1 MKILV
6 TGSNG
11 LLGQHLIK
19 LLKKNKDHA
28 VIATA
33 RGENRLNDREGYQY
47 SSLDICDESQVAKT
61 VLDYKPDVIIHS
73 AAMTQVDDCEI
84 KKGQCWQSNVLAT
97 QYLIQAAQQAKSAFL
112 LLSTDFIFNGEA
124 GPYDEN
130 ALPDPLS
137 YYGMSKLAAEML
149 LMTSRLRWAIARTVL
164 VYGVA
169 EDMSRSN
176 IILWVKKSLEQGK
189 KIKVVNDQWRTPT
202 LVQDLA
208 MGCQLITEKY
218 LKNNDKG
225 LSNISGIFNISGKDF
240 LTPYEMALKTA
251 DYFHLDK
258 SLIEKADASSFT
270 QTAKRPP
277 RTGFI
282 IDKAKKV
289 LGYDPYSFEEGIRI
303 VGEEMDKHIL

>member
-1 MKILV
+1 MKILI

-19 LLKKNKDHA
+19 LLKKNQDHT

-33 RGENRLNDREGYQY
+33 RGENRLKSRDGYQY
-47 SSLDICDESQVAKT
+47 TSLDICSKGQVMKAI
-61 VLDYKPDVIIHS
+61 LDYAPDVIIHG

-84 KKGQCWQSNVLAT
+84 KKESCWQSNVLAT
-97 QYLIQAAQQAKSAFL
+97 QYLIKAAQETNAAFL
-112 LLSTDFIFNGEA
+112 FLSTDFIFNGVS

-130 ALPDPLS
+130 AVPDPIS
-137 YYGMSKLAAEML
+137 YYGISKLAAEML
-149 LMTSRLRWAIARTVL
+149 LMTSQLRWAIARTVL

-208 MGCQLITEKY
+208 MGCQLIIEKY
-218 LKNNDKG
+218 LNDVSVNKD
-225 LSNISGIFNISGKDF
+225 NISGIFNISGKDF

-258 SLIEKADASSFT
+258 SLIKKADASSFT

-282 IDKAKKV
+282 IDKARKV
-289 LGYDPYSFEEGIRI
+289 LGYEPHSFEEGIKM
-303 VGEEMDKHIL
+303 VGEGLEIE

>member
-1 MKILV
+1 MRILI

-19 LLKKNKDHA
+19 LLKQSNNHE
-28 VIATA
+28 VVATA
-33 RGENRLNDREGYQY
+33 RGKNRLQDQTGYRY
-47 SSLDICDESQVAKT
+47 LSMDICHREEVEKIISEIA
-61 VLDYKPDVIIHS
+61 PDVIIHS

-84 KKGQCWQSNVLAT
+84 HKEQCWQANVLAT
-97 QYLIQAAQQAKSAFL
+97 EYLIRASQKLDARFL
-112 LLSTDFIFNGEA
+112 LLSTDFIFNGET

-130 ALPDPLS
+130 AFPDPLS
-137 YYGMSKLAAEML
+137 YYGTSKLAAEML
-149 LMTSRLRWAIARTVL
+149 LKTSNLRWAIARTVL
-164 VYGVA
+164 VYGIA

-208 MGCQLITEKY
+208 KGCQLIVEKY
-218 LKNNDKG
+218 VGGTGENFKNT
-225 LSNISGIFNISGKDF
+225 SGIFNISGKDF

-258 SLIEKADASSFT
+258 SFIEKANGDSFK

-277 RTGFI
+277 RTGFV
-282 IDKAKKV
+282 IDKAKMV
-289 LGYDPYSFEEGIRI
+289 LGYEPHSFDEGIKI
-303 VGEEMDKHIL
+303 VGEGLKVI

>member
-1 MKILV
+1 MRILI

-19 LLKKNKDHA
+19 LLKQNNNHRI
-28 VIATA
+28 IATA
-33 RGENRLNDREGYQY
+33 RGGNRLKDQNGYQY
-47 SSLDICDESQVAKT
+47 ISLDICDETQVKKVIADN
-61 VLDYKPDVIIHS
+61 VPDVIIHC

-84 KKGQCWQSNVLAT
+84 KKEQCWRANVLAT
-97 QYLIQAAQQAKSAFL
+97 QYLIKAAQQIKSSFL
-112 LLSTDFIFNGEA
+112 LVSTDFIFNGES

-149 LMTSRLRWAIARTVL
+149 LMTSQLRWAIARTVL
-164 VYGVA
+164 VYGIA

-189 KIKVVNDQWRTPT
+189 KIRVVDDQWRTPT

-208 MGCQLITEKY
+208 MGCQLITEKF
-218 LKNNDKG
+218 LANNDVDTNK
-225 LSNISGIFNISGKDF
+225 ISGIFNISGRDF

-277 RTGFI
+277 KTGFI
-282 IDKAKKV
+282 IDKAGEM
-289 LGYDPYSFEEGIRI
+289 LGYKPHSFGEGIKI
-303 VGEEMDKHIL
+303 MGEELIAEK

>member
-1 MKILV
+1 MKILI

-19 LLKKNKDHA
+19 VLKKNKNNT

-33 RGENRLNDREGYQY
+33 RGENRLKDTDGYQY
-47 SSLDICDESQVAKT
+47 ASLDIADETQVMKMAH
-61 VLDYKPDVIIHS
+61 DYIPDVIVHS

-84 KKGQCWQSNVLAT
+84 KKEPCWQTNVLAT
-97 QYLIQAAQQAKSAFL
+97 QYLIKAAQQTKSAFL
-112 LLSTDFIFNGEA
+112 FLSTDFIFNGES

-130 ALPDPLS
+130 AIPDPIS

-149 LMTSRLRWAIARTVL
+149 LVTCGLQWAIARTVL
-164 VYGVA
+164 VYGIA

-189 KIKVVNDQWRTPT
+189 KIKVVDDQWRTPT

-208 MGCQLITEKY
+208 MGCQLIIEKY
-218 LKNNDKG
+218 LRKG
-225 LSNISGIFNISGKDF
+225 KGDLNKISGIFNISGKDF

-282 IDKAKKV
+282 IDKARKV
-289 LGYDPYSFEEGIRI
+289 LGYEPHSFEEGIKI
-303 VGEEMDKHIL
+303 VGEGLDTSK

>member
-1 MKILV
+1 MKILI

-19 LLKKNKDHA
+19 LFKKSGDDQI
-28 VIATA
+28 IATA
-33 RGENRLNDREGYQY
+33 RGENRLKEKTGYEY
-47 SSLDICDESQVAKT
+47 SSLDICNESQVAKT
-61 VLDYKPDVIIHS
+61 ILNYNPDVIIHS

-84 KKGQCWQSNVLAT
+84 KKEQCWQTNVLAT
-97 QYLIQAAQQAKSAFL
+97 QYLIKAAQQTKSAFL
-112 LLSTDFIFNGEA
+112 FLSTDFIFNGES
-124 GPYDEN
+124 GPYYEN
-130 ALPDPLS
+130 ALPDPIS

-149 LMTSRLRWAIARTVL
+149 LMTSQLRWAVARTVL

-208 MGCQLITEKY
+208 MGCRLITEKY
-218 LKNNDKG
+218 LSDK
-225 LSNISGIFNISGKDF
+225 SIYADDESGVFNISGKDF
-240 LTPYEMALKTA
+240 LTPYEMAVKTA
-251 DYFHLDK
+251 DHFHLDK

-282 IDKAKKV
+282 IDKARKN
-289 LGYDPYSFEEGIRI
+289 LGYEPHGFEEGIHI
-303 VGEEMDKHIL
+303 VGEGLDK

>member
-1 MKILV
+1 MKILI
-6 TGSNG
+6 TGANG

-19 LLKKNKDHA
+19 LLKKNKDNQI
-28 VIATA
+28 IATA
-33 RGENRLNDREGYQY
+33 RGENRLKDREGYRY
-47 SSLDICDESQVAKT
+47 TPLDICDENQVIKT
-61 VLDYKPDVIIHS
+61 MLDCTPDVIIHS

-84 KKGQCWQSNVLAT
+84 KKEQCWRTNVLAT
-97 QYLIQAAQQAKSAFL
+97 QYLIKVAQQTKSAFL
-112 LLSTDFIFNGEA
+112 FLSTDFIFNGES

-130 ALPDPLS
+130 ALPDPIS

-149 LMTSRLRWAIARTVL
+149 LMTSQLRWAIARTVL

-189 KIKVVNDQWRTPT
+189 KIKVVDDQWRTPT
-202 LVQDLA
+202 LVEDLA
-208 MGCQLITEKY
+208 MGCKLITEKY
-218 LKNNDKG
+218 LRNNSEN
-225 LSNISGIFNISGKDF
+225 LSGESGIFNISGKDF

-251 DYFHLDK
+251 GYFHLDK

-277 RTGFI
+277 RTGFS
-282 IDKAKKV
+282 IDKA
-289 LGYDPYSFEEGIRI
+289 R
-303 VGEEMDKHIL
+303 H